1 MLNKLIS
8 LLRRIKFNLI
18 NLFASEVNIP
28 SEFKI
33 LQRKETNYE
42 SFINQH
48 LNYLSNKTVDL
59 YDDLKIFG
67 KDLKEYELSKDI
79 FSDFDFSNKKLKPAF
94 FNIADV
100 KVPYEASR
108 LQNLQKANSGNIDVN
123 KFPLIYWNSPM
134 DVAIRNINL
143 ILHLLAIENDYGG
156 IKILGNNEDLITTY
170 ISQHYEFINNNLEN
184 SGDVVGNHYLI
195 ELASILLT
203 IATFSFD
210 GDTEEYIFFHDE
222 LSNELERQFYE
233 DGTNFEGSTHYS
245 ALVVESLII
254 CKLAVEE
261 IDKNSILLGR
271 IEEIIKSNK
280 FFLSSLV
287 NKGELSQIGD
297 NDSGRIFYHA
307 FDETKP
313 LRMDWLFNLIDS
325 LYPELSKYKR
335 IEDKFSNEIKNEA
348 PSLNEYKKVLHKP
361 IKVFSSDYKACSFKD
376 FGIFVWRNDDQ
387 YFSVRC
393 GPLGQNGV
401 GGHSHYD
408 QLAIECFTNDK
419 WIARDPGTG
428 TYTDNIELRNKFRS
442 LEYHWGPKAEI
453 KFPQEDEFDCFR
465 LNYMSDGEVLVF
477 DKNNFLGYA
486 DFNGKRIYRK
496 ISIEDGIVTIEDYSK
511 DVGLEEYTTW
521 GEEKEGI
528 KVQFS
533 EGYKRIS

>member
-8 LLRRIKFNLI
+8 PLRRIKFNLI
-18 NLFASEVNIP
+18 HLFGSDVNIP
-28 SEFKI
+28 SEFK
-33 LQRKETNYE
+33 LFQRKETNYE

-48 LNYLSNKTVDL
+48 LNYLSKKTVDL

-94 FNIADV
+94 FNVADV

-108 LQNLQKANSGNIDVN
+108 LQYLQKTNSGNIDVN

-143 ILHLLAIENDYGG
+143 IFHLLAIENDYAGT
-156 IKILGNNEDLITTY
+156 KILGNNKDLITTY

-195 ELASILLT
+195 ELTSLLLT

-210 GDTEEYIFFHDE
+210 GDKEEYIFFHDE
-222 LSNELERQFYE
+222 LSKELDRQFYE

-245 ALVVESLII
+245 AFVVEALIL

-261 IDKNSILLGR
+261 IDKNSILLDR

-307 FDETKP
+307 FNEKKP
-313 LRMDWLFNLIDS
+313 LKMDWLFDLIDS
-325 LYPELSKYKR
+325 LYPESSEYRK
-335 IEDKFSNEIKNEA
+335 IQDKFNNEINNEA
-348 PSLNEYKKVLHKP
+348 PTLNKYKKVLHKP
-361 IKVFSSDYKACSFKD
+361 IKVFSSDYKAYSFKD
-376 FGIFVWRNDDQ
+376 FGIFVWRNEDQ

-393 GPLGQNGV
+393 GPIGQNGV

-428 TYTDNIELRNKFRS
+428 TYTDNIEIRNKYRS

-453 KFPQEDEFDCFR
+453 KFPKEDEFDCFR
-465 LNYMSDGEVLVF
+465 LNYMSDGEVLLF

-486 DFNGKRIYRK
+486 EFNGKRIYRK
-496 ISIEDGIVTIEDYSK
+496 IYINDGIVTIEDYSE
-511 DVGLEEYTTW
+511 DVDLEEYTTW

-528 KVQFS
+528 KVKFS
-533 EGYKRIS
+533 EGYKRLS